1 MRPVVILRSKM
12 GRRREDTVVGD
23 KSGHGR
29 LEDLW
34 EVDDELTEAA
44 YQFWMETMN
53 MYPVYRGLTASV
65 VITQCYRDMGAGNR
79 ATAYVIQII
88 R

>member
-1 MRPVVILRSKM
+1 M

-23 KSGHGR
+23 KSGQGR

-34 EVDDELTEAA
+34 EVDDELLTEAA

-53 MYPVYRGLTASV
+53 MYPEYRGFTVSV
-65 VITQCYRDMGAGNR
+65 VITQCYRDMETGPMAR
-79 ATAYVIQII
+79 AYVIQMI